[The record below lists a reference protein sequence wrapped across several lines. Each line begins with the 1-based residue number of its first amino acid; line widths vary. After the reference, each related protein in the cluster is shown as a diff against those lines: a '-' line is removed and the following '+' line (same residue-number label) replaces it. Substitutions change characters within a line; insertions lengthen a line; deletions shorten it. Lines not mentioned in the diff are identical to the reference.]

1 MRVGLID
8 VDNTGFPNLA
18 LMKLAKYHRNNGDNV
33 QWYSPFERYDAVYAS
48 KVFTFTKDH
57 EFMIPEDTPVWK
69 GGTGYGTLAPFI
81 DDLPAKVDYLQ
92 PDYSIYPYIGKDTAY
107 GFLTRGCPNHC
118 SWCIV
123 PNKEGNISPYMD
135 VEEIAEGRKRLILMD
150 NNILAAGDYG
160 REQLLKI
167 IEKGYRID
175 FNQAM
180 DARLVDD
187 ETSDL
192 LARIKW
198 IRFIR
203 FGCDTSSQI
212 QYGMDAIKNIRK
224 HGYKGSFILYTMLHG
239 DITECYDRLMYF
251 QNMHG
256 VSVMA
261 QPYIDMTGTRPP
273 QWQKDMA
280 RWANRRWIYK
290 SCDFKDYQLRKGING
305 KMILERNK
313 K

>member
-1 MRVGLID
+1 MLIGLID

-18 LMKLAKYHRNNGDNV
+18 LMKIAKYHRNRGDIV
-33 QWYSPFERYDAVYAS
+33 QWYTPFDRYDGVYAS
-48 KVFTFTKDH
+48 KVFSFTKDH
-57 EFMIPEDTPVWK
+57 EFYIPGDTPVWK
-69 GGTGYGTLAPFI
+69 GGTGYGVLDPSI
-81 DDLPAKVDYLQ
+81 DDLPECVDYLQ

-123 PNKEGNISPYMD
+123 PNKEGKIRPYQD

-150 NNILAAGDYG
+150 NNILAAGEYG
-160 REQLLKI
+160 RKQLVKI
-167 IEKGYRID
+167 IENCYRID

-187 ETSDL
+187 ECADL

-203 FGCDTSSQI
+203 FGCDTHSQI
-212 QYGMDAIKNIRK
+212 QYAMDAIRKIRK
-224 HGYKGSFILYTMLHG
+224 HGYKGSFMLYTMLHG
-239 DITECYDRLMYF
+239 DITECYDRLSYF
-251 QNMHG
+251 RNMHG
-256 VSVMA
+256 VLVMA
-261 QPYIDMTGTRPP
+261 QPYIDYRGTTPP

-290 SCDFKDYQLRKGING
+290 SCDFRSYKPRKGITG
-305 KMILERNK
+305 QMIIEQNRY
-313 K
+313 

>member
-1 MRVGLID
+1 MLIGLID

-18 LMKLAKYHRNNGDNV
+18 LMKIAKYFKNEGDYV
-33 QWYSPFERYDAVYAS
+33 EWWTPFDRYDAIYMS
-48 KVFTFTKDH
+48 KVFSFSSDS
-57 EFMIPEDTPVWK
+57 EYCFEDTDVVFK
-69 GGTGYGTLAPFI
+69 GGSGYGNYYINLPYHI
-81 DDLPAKVDYLQ
+81 DRLQ
-92 PDYSIYPYIGKDTAY
+92 PDYSIYPYIDKNTAY
-107 GFLTRGCPNHC
+107 GFLTRGCPNQC

-123 PNKEGNISPYMD
+123 PAKEGKIRPYMD

-160 REQLLKI
+160 REQLVKI

-187 ETSDL
+187 ELAAL

-198 IRFIR
+198 IRLIR
-203 FGCDTSSQI
+203 FGCDSNLQI
-212 QYGMDAIKNIRK
+212 DYCLYAMKMIRK
-224 HGYKGSFILYTMLHG
+224 HGYKGQFMLYTMLHG
-239 DITECYDRLMYF
+239 DITECYERLMRF
-251 QNMHG
+251 RSMEG
-256 VSVMA
+256 VTVMA
-261 QPYIDMTGTRPP
+261 QPYLDKIGTRPP

-290 SCDFKDYQLRKGING
+290 SCDFRSYKPRKGITG
-305 KMILERNK
+305 QMIIEQNSY
-313 K
+313 